1 MAPKGKRLVILA
13 GLAPPRPRMGPP
25 DHGDDEA
32 PPDSERDMGAD
43 DSGEY
48 KPSPEV
54 MSAAEDALGAAKD
67 DDREG
72 FAAALCKLIDAHA
85 EAKAAAK
92 G

>member
-13 GLAPPRPRMGPP
+13 GLAPPRSRMGP
-25 DHGDDEA
+25 DRGDDEA
-32 PPDSERDMGAD
+32 PPDADAD

-54 MSAAEDALGAAKD
+54 LSAAEDALGAAKD
-67 DDREG
+67 DDHEG
-72 FAAALCKLIDAHA
+72 FAVALCKLIDAHA